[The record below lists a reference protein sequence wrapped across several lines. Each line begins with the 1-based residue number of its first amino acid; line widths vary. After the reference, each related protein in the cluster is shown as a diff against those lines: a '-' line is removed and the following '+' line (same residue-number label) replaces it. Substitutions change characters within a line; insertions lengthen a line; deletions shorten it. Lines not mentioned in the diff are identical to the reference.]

1 MSSFIVKG
9 SGGNYETAPAGM
21 HLARCYQIIDL
32 GTQRTEYKGTV
43 KFLSQLRIG
52 WELHIVD
59 EQNKPVRMKDGR
71 PFAAYKPYT
80 NSLNEKSTL
89 RKHLQSWRGHEF
101 TPKEIDGFD
110 MENILGKWC
119 MLSII
124 HKVGEKSTFANID
137 AVAQVPPIIK
147 QAGFPA
153 PVNASQM
160 FSLQQPDMA
169 IFDSL
174 PEKIKSSI
182 MASPEWGRLSNKPS
196 APAQSAQSAP
206 AAPAMDE
213 DDDIPF

>member
-32 GTQRTEYKGTV
+32 GTQRTEYKGVV
-43 KFLSQLRIG
+43 KFLTQLQIG
-52 WELHIVD
+52 WELHAVD
-59 EQNKPVRMKDGR
+59 ENNKPIRMMDGR
-71 PFAAYKPYT
+71 IFAAFKPYT

-89 RKHLQSWRGHEF
+89 RKHLQAWRGQEF

-119 MLSII
+119 MLTII
-124 HKVGEKSTFANID
+124 HKAGEKGTFANID
-137 AVAQVPPIIK
+137 AVAPVLPIIK
-147 QAGFPA
+147 QAGIPE
-153 PVNASQM
+153 PVNPTQM
-160 FSLQQPDMA
+160 FSLQQPDMK
-169 IFDSL
+169 IFEGL
-174 PEKIKSSI
+174 PARLKTSI
-182 MASPEWGRLSNKPS
+182 MASPEWGRLSNKPP
-196 APAQSAQSAP
+196 APAAAQSAP